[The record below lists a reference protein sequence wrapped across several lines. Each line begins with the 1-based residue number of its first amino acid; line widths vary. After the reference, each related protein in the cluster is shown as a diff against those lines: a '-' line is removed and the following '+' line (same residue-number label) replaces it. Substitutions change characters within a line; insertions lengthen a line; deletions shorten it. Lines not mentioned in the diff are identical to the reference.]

1 MFDLTLPWWEL
12 ILRGGGIYLTVILLL
27 RISGKRE
34 LGQLTP
40 FDFVLLMLISEGASN
55 ALTAGD
61 DSWLAAVIVI
71 TTMLLLNAG
80 LGYMTARHARVE
92 RWMEGRPR
100 FLIREGRVLYAALR
114 KETISNNELMAA
126 LRQNGCFRPS
136 QVEYAILETTGEISV
151 KKRDDD
157 GDEAPPSKN
166 RP

>member
-100 FLIREGRVLYAALR
+100 FLIREGRALYAALR
-114 KETISNNELMAA
+114 KETISNNE
-126 LRQNGCFRPS
+126 
-136 QVEYAILETTGEISV
+136 
-151 KKRDDD
+151 
-157 GDEAPPSKN
+157 
-166 RP
+166 